1 MKKSVLLIAI
11 MLLGVTTVKAQ
22 EYVNFGVKGGV
33 NFSTFAGDGIDDFD
47 NPNSRTSFNLGLL
60 AEIPLSE
67 KFSLQPE
74 VLYSGQGYDI
84 ADRQNA
90 NNIEYQLDYINVPLL
105 AKYYIA
111 GGLAVEA
118 GPQVAF
124 LANSAVDY
132 NPSADSGDISLNK
145 DQFNKVGVDLD
156 LGLSYKFNNGFFVN
170 GRYTYGLTDIYDHSF
185 TNNIFSKAD
194 ARNSVFQ
201 AGIGFLF

>member
-11 MLLGVTTVKAQ
+11 MLLGYTTANAQ
-22 EYVNFGVKGGV
+22 EFVNFGVKGGV
-33 NFSTFAGDGIDDFD
+33 NFSTFAGDGINDFN

-84 ADRQNA
+84 ADRQDA

-105 AKYYIA
+105 AKYYVVD
-111 GGLAVEA
+111 GLGIEF

-124 LANSAVDY
+124 LANSAIDY
-132 NPSADSGDISLNK
+132 NPSADSGDISLDS

-156 LGLSYKFNNGFFVN
+156 LGLSYKFNNGFFIN
-170 GRYTYGLTDIYDHSF
+170 GRYTYGLTDIYDNSF
-185 TNNIFSKAD
+185 SNNLFSNAD